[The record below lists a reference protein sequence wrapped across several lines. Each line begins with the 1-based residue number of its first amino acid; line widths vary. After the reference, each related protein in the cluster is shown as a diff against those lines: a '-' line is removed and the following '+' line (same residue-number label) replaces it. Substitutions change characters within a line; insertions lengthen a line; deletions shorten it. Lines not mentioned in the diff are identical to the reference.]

1 MQDLTYLPDLYI
13 SRREKE
19 ERSNKSNIRFELTAR
34 WRVRKETMKKKEKKK
49 DVRRSRVKE
58 LEQAA
63 ADSEKLYTDGG
74 VFY

>member
-1 MQDLTYLPDLYI
+1 MA
-13 SRREKE
+13 RRKRNDEK
-19 ERSNKSNIRFELTAR
+19 KG
-34 WRVRKETMKKKEKKK
+34 KKK

>member
-1 MQDLTYLPDLYI
+1 MARKKRND
-13 SRREKE
+13 EK
-19 ERSNKSNIRFELTAR
+19 KG
-34 WRVRKETMKKKEKKK
+34 KKKK